1 MRAVSERSHP
11 GGSRRP
17 LLAGL
22 LAGVVA
28 VAFEAVAVATAM
40 PAAAADLGQLS
51 LYAWAFTLFVIGMV
65 FATALAGRACDRV
78 GPVKPL
84 AAGVILFAVGL
95 VAAGC
100 AESMIA
106 LVIGRFVQ
114 GLGGGAINVAINVV
128 VAHVFAEDERARIMT
143 WFSVCWVMPAFVGP
157 PISAW
162 ITAHLSWHWVFWS
175 VLPLLAVSAA
185 LGFRP
190 LLRLDRDHAPH
201 PEAGANQ
208 VAVWVAAAVAV
219 GAVVTQ
225 TGLQRLGTHGADVV
239 GLGCSLAGVGL
250 LAISVPRLMPPGF
263 GRLRP
268 GLPAVVVSRGCQAG
282 AFFASNSFLP
292 LYLVELR
299 HFSLFRAGLAL
310 TIGSL
315 GWAIGSWIQSRRWLR
330 LRQDQ
335 IILAGAVCALVGIG
349 MIALFALHAVWP
361 LVLPALG
368 WTLAGLGMGLSV
380 AGQALAVMTLSK
392 PAELG
397 RNTSSLQV
405 AEGLGNALAA
415 GIAGAIFAGLHARQP
430 GPVTFGWV
438 FISATIVGLAATVVA
453 ARIGRV
459 RNATSGVG

>member
-1 MRAVSERSHP
+1 MEGVSESSRP
-11 GGSRRP
+11 AGSRGA

-40 PAAAADLGQLS
+40 PAAARDLGHVS
-51 LYAWAFTLFVIGMV
+51 LYAYAFTLFVIGMV
-65 FATALAGRACDRV
+65 FSTALAGRACDRV
-78 GPVKPL
+78 GPAKPM
-84 AAGVILFAVGL
+84 AAGVILFAAGL
-95 VAAGC
+95 LAAGS
-100 AESMIA
+100 AQSMLA

-114 GLGGGAINVAINVV
+114 GLGGGAINVAINVA

-157 PISAW
+157 PVSAW
-162 ITAHLSWHWVFWS
+162 ISGHLSWHWVFWS
-175 VLPLLAVSAA
+175 VLPLLGTSAA

-190 LLRLDRDHAPH
+190 LVRLNRHHHPH
-201 PEAGANQ
+201 PDAGARQ
-208 VAVWVAAAVAV
+208 VALWVAAAVAV

-225 TGLQRLGTHGADVV
+225 AGVQRLGTHGVDVLGV
-239 GLGCSLAGVGL
+239 GGSLAGLGL
-250 LAISVPRLMPPGF
+250 LVLSVPRLMPAGF
-263 GRLRP
+263 GRLRA

-282 AFFASNSFLP
+282 AFFASESFLP
-292 LYLVELR
+292 LCLVELR
-299 HFSLFRAGLAL
+299 HLSLFEAGLAL

-315 GWAIGSWIQSRRWLR
+315 GWTVGSWLQSRPWLR
-330 LRQDQ
+330 LRRDQ
-335 IILAGAVCALVGIG
+335 IILGGAVCTLAGVS
-349 MIALFALHAVWP
+349 MIVVFARHPGWSLA
-361 LVLPALG
+361 LPALG

-380 AGQALAVMTLSK
+380 ASQSLAVMTLSK

-415 GIAGAIFAGLHARQP
+415 GVAGAIFAALHSQHP
-430 GPVTFGWV
+430 GSVTFSWL
-438 FISATIVGLAATVVA
+438 FASAAVVALAATAVA
-453 ARIGRV
+453 GRIGSV